1 MRKLTKAVVEA
12 LKKDTNN
19 IVFEKDGFI
28 KILAKN
34 GDNVLD
40 WVNADTLKF
49 VVDAKYDEL
58 EKECD
63 AFWKA
68 YTSEKYSG
76 LSVLEK
82 IEKIESEYSEHDK
95 AMLASVSGNDK
106 VRGF

>member
-1 MRKLTKAVVEA
+1 MKKLTKAVVDT

-40 WVNADTLKF
+40 WVNVDTLKF

-68 YTSEKYSG
+68 YTAKKYEG
-76 LSVLEK
+76 LSNLEK

-95 AMLASVSGNDK
+95 AMIASVSGNDK
-106 VRGF
+106 LWGF